1 MSRGNWHC
9 RPYPGNSAGFT
20 LVELMVT
27 LVISGF
33 IVAAIYSAYVTQQRV
48 YLAQEQVAE
57 MQQNLRAAAD
67 ILTREVR
74 MAGYDPTG
82 KAEAKVS
89 TMLPGQFSFTCDR
102 DENGDTSGPMEV
114 LDFGFRETDPD
125 KKGQEDNDRN
135 GISDFVANK
144 IPNTLPMGRQ
154 AGGAG
159 GYQDIAE
166 NFQAIE
172 FHYLGADGKPTTEPA
187 AVRTVQFSLLA
198 RASQPDRK
206 FTNSAVYCPAS
217 NPVDPAT
224 GQCDDTTLSVWGPYN
239 DNFRRR
245 LLITN
250 VEIRNLGI

>member
-1 MSRGNWHC
+1 MIRLKRRICPRLEST
-9 RPYPGNSAGFT
+9 AGFT

-57 MQQNLRAAAD
+57 MQQNIRAAAD
-67 ILTREVR
+67 ILTREIR

-82 KAEAKVS
+82 KADAKVS
-89 TMLPGQFSFTCDR
+89 TMLPGQFSFTFDSNQ
-102 DENGDTSGPMEV
+102 DGDTSDSGENI
-114 LDFGFRETDPD
+114 DFGFT
-125 KKGQEDNDRN
+125 EDEDGPLPADRN
-135 GISDFVANK
+135 GIPDTINAGVPIA
-144 IPNTLPMGRQ
+144 LPLCRQ
-154 AGGAG
+154 VNGG

-172 FHYLGADGKPTTEPA
+172 FHYLDAAGDPTTDPA
-187 AVRTVQFSLLA
+187 EVHTVQFSLLA
-198 RASQPDRK
+198 RAGQPDRR
-206 FTNSAVYCPAS
+206 FTNTATYCPAS
-217 NPVDPAT
+217 NPLDPAT

>member
-1 MSRGNWHC
+1 MSRSNWHS
-9 RPYPGNSAGFT
+9 RPHLGNTAGFT
-20 LVELMVT
+20 LV
-27 LVISGF
+27 ISGI

-67 ILTREVR
+67 VLVREIR

-82 KAEAKVS
+82 EAGAEITDLS
-89 TMLPGQFSFTCDR
+89 PGQFSFSFDR
-102 DENGDTSGPMEV
+102 DEDGDLSEATENID
-114 LDFGFRETDPD
+114 LGFSAAAGKDANRDGIPD
-125 KKGQEDNDRN
+125 TLTAG
-135 GISDFVANK
+135 
-144 IPNTLPMGRQ
+144 IPNALPLGRQ
-154 AGGAG
+154 TRKPGNPPS
-159 GYQDIAE
+159 GYQAIAE

-172 FHYLGADGKPTTEPA
+172 FHYLDADGDVTTDPA

-198 RASQPDRK
+198 RAGQTDPK

-217 NPVDPAT
+217 NPLDPAT
-224 GQCDDTTLSVWGPYN
+224 GQCADMTLSVWGPYN

>member
-1 MSRGNWHC
+1 MSRGNWHS
-9 RPYPGNSAGFT
+9 RPYLGNTAGFT
-20 LVELMVT
+20 LVELMIT

-57 MQQNLRAAAD
+57 MQQNIRAAAD

-82 KAEAKVS
+82 KADAKVS

-102 DENGDTSGPMEV
+102 DENGDTSGPMEI
-114 LDFGFRETDPD
+114 LDFGFRDTDPD
-125 KKGQEDNDRN
+125 GGSHEDTDRN
-135 GISDFVANK
+135 GISDSVTNGV
-144 IPNTLPMGRQ
+144 PDTLPMGRQ

-159 GYQDIAE
+159 AYQAIAE

-172 FHYLGADGKPTTEPA
+172 FHYLDATGNPTATPA
-187 AVRTVQFSLLA
+187 EVRTVQFSLLA
-198 RASQPDRK
+198 RASLPDPK

-217 NPVDPAT
+217 NPVNPAT
-224 GQCDDTTLSVWGPYN
+224 GLCNAPALNVWGPYN

>member
-1 MSRGNWHC
+1 MSRGNC
-9 RPYPGNSAGFT
+9 YSRPHLGNTAGFT

-67 ILTREVR
+67 ILTREIR

-82 KAEAKVS
+82 KADAAI
-89 TMLPGQFSFTCDR
+89 TTLNPGQFSFSFDGNEDGDTADTGEIIDIGFSGAAGNDADR
-102 DENGDTSGPMEV
+102 DGIPDTLTAGVPIALPLCRQVNG
-114 LDFGFRETDPD
+114 
-125 KKGQEDNDRN
+125 
-135 GISDFVANK
+135 
-144 IPNTLPMGRQ
+144 
-154 AGGAG
+154 G

-172 FHYLGADGKPTTEPA
+172 FHYLDAAGDPTTDPA

-198 RASQPDRK
+198 RAGQADPK

-224 GQCDDTTLSVWGPYN
+224 GQCDDMTLSVWGPYN

-250 VEIRNLGI
+250 LEIRNVGI